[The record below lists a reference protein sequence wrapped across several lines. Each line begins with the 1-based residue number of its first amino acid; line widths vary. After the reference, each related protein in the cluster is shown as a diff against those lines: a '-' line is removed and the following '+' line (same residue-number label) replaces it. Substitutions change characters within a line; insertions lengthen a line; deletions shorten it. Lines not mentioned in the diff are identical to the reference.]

1 MMTHMPLTLGLL
13 LGAGTN
19 AMLSLCQNMFFF
31 STETKYWVLL
41 SNIRHAGI
49 LLNFERDVTLF
60 GHFFRDDS
68 AKAKIS
74 GYYKGRFC
82 YYGFADEDEVE
93 HLVFK

>member
-1 MMTHMPLTLGLL
+1 MQCLVFVKM
-13 LGAGTN
+13 
-19 AMLSLCQNMFFF
+19 CFFFF

-60 GHFFRDDS
+60 GQFVGMTLPKPRYWV
-68 AKAKIS
+68 
-74 GYYKGRFC
+74 YYNGRFC
-82 YYGFADEDEVE
+82 YHGFGDEDEIE

>member
-1 MMTHMPLTLGLL
+1 MMKHMPLTLGLL

-19 AMLSLCQNMFFF
+19 AMLSLCQNVFFF
-31 STETKYWVLL
+31 STEFKYWVLL

-60 GHFFRDDS
+60 GQFVGMTLPRYRV
-68 AKAKIS
+68 
-74 GYYKGRFC
+74 YYNGCFC
-82 YYGFADEDEVE
+82 YHDFGDEDEVE